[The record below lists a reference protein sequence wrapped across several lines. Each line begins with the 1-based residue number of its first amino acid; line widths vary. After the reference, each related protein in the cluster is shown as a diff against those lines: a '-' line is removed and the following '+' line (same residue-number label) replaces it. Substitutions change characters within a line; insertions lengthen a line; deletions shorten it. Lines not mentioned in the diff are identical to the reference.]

1 MYARSAEVRVFWS
14 GWAGTEVGR
23 YYPYCAAG
31 LSCLCL
37 QQREGGTP
45 LKCLLKN
52 TVHNRHCTTGMI
64 VIALFFEKYKGKPF
78 ERIWLFYFYCCAK
91 PKAFFKERRGWKD
104 GEREV
109 GCGEIRETGS

>member
-45 LKCLLKN
+45 LKYLLKN

-64 VIALFFEKYKGKPF
+64 VIASFLKNIKVNHLRGFGCFTFIVVQNQKH
-78 ERIWLFYFYCCAK
+78 
-91 PKAFFKERRGWKD
+91 FFKERRGWKD
-104 GEREV
+104 GEKEV